1 MYFDVDDELNAI
13 LPVMLLRH
21 LGYFSVP
28 CFHRSTQAL
37 GSCAV
42 GGSFWRVRVVVHMY
56 HQLRGRLLVN
66 FHVDPGGEAP
76 KRMEP
81 TTSKRTRS
89 PSPLV
94 LISEKPYTL

>member
-13 LPVMLLRH
+13 LPLMLLRH

-42 GGSFWRVRVVVHMY
+42 GGSFWRVRVVEEFYFHRER
-56 HQLRGRLLVN
+56 QLKNLK
-66 FHVDPGGEAP
+66 E
-76 KRMEP
+76 
-81 TTSKRTRS
+81 TSS
-89 PSPLV
+89 QLCSM
-94 LISEKPYTL
+94 